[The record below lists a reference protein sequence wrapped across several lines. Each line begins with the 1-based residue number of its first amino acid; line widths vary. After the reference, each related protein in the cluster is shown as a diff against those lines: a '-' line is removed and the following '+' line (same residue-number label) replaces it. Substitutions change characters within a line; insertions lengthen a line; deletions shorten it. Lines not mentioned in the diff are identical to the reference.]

1 MAVHIKEVSKKVIFM
16 VREYINGK
24 MDENISVIMKE
35 TLCKV
40 SVVSSILTG
49 ESIKGSF

>member
-24 MDENISVIMKE
+24 MAENILVITKE

-40 SVVSSILTG
+40 LDVSSILTG